1 MMRLQNWQKNSWKCC
16 GYKQNSCWQLWFD
29 EKNWHQWQIDRNDS
43 KIKIKVWLT
52 KQFILRNSSCSSV
65 CLFHYQSVGIMFQI
79 LQFTVDSFVLKQQTK
94 RAIIGNT
101 LGANSGSVWRMLCVS
116 TSKVASWRKS
126 LRATLALTQP
136 WRILSRRRNCCL
148 IFSTYWHSTG
158 SFAWF
163 VNQGIA

>member
-1 MMRLQNWQKNSWKCC
+1 M
-16 GYKQNSCWQLWFD
+16 
-29 EKNWHQWQIDRNDS
+29 DRNDS

-158 SFAWF
+158 AMIICLICKSRHSIVTLSTHCYFLKS
-163 VNQGIA
+163 NKTTLKSLISI